1 MVQFPIKLLA
11 RKVNLFSML
20 LGTKRYYHTS
30 FQQQGCRTINSQKGL
45 RVWKPKGKN
54 KDLNFGINIWGCLE
68 STPNVE
74 RRIRTKESAPKVV
87 WKQYLGFLGI
97 STKWERKIK
106 PWL

>member
-1 MVQFPIKLLA
+1 
-11 RKVNLFSML
+11 ML

-30 FQQQGCRTINSQKGL
+30 YQQQGCRTINSQRGL
-45 RVWKPKGKN
+45 VFGNQKEKN
-54 KDLNFGINIWGCLE
+54 KDLNLGINTWGCLE

-74 RRIRTKESAPKVV
+74 RIIRTKESAPKVV
-87 WKQYLGFLGI
+87 WKQYLGLLGI